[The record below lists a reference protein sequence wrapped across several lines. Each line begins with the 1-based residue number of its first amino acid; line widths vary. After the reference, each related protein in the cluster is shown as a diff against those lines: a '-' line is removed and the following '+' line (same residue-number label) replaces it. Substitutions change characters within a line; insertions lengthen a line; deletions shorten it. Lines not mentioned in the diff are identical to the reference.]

1 MEGES
6 AIVGSDKICGAAAP
20 GTVARDQIDSL
31 IALSSSGG
39 VAQPVIRKK
48 KAVIRLKIKKRF
60 PFILLPPF
68 VCARVIL

>member
-31 IALSSSGG
+31 IAAEMWLRGFSREPGG
-39 VAQPVIRKK
+39 CR
-48 KAVIRLKIKKRF
+48 
-60 PFILLPPF
+60 
-68 VCARVIL
+68 